1 MVAVRVG
8 ASNGPPR
15 HLALGLL
22 LSALSA
28 VPLTA
33 ALAQEAE
40 TTGLDATRRQ
50 QVVNEVA
57 DLLIEQ
63 HLFPDVGRA
72 CAEHVRA
79 RLAEGA
85 YDGIF
90 DPTQFATAL
99 TRDLHTVDDDGHL
112 RVEVGP
118 PDAFR
123 EQDQAG
129 SEEGRRRMY
138 ARFRRDNFGFR
149 KVEVLDDNVGYLD
162 LRVFAPPEVG
172 GDTAVAA
179 MAFLAN
185 CDALILDLREN
196 GGGSGG
202 MVQLIASYFFAQP
215 KHLISYETRGE
226 DHIEQSWTQAYVPGR
241 RMVETP
247 LFILTSRRTA
257 SAGEEFAYDMK
268 HHGRAT
274 VIGETTGGAGHTAF
288 VARVADMFNVVIPHG
303 RPIHP
308 VTGTGWDRVG
318 VKPDIEVAASQALTR
333 ARVEAAKAVKK
344 RGGARSAE
352 E

>member
-1 MVAVRVG
+1 MVAEHVG
-8 ASNGPPR
+8 TSNGPPR
-15 HLALGLL
+15 GLAVRLI

-40 TTGLDATRRQ
+40 TTGLDAASRQ
-50 QVVNEVA
+50 QVVNRIA

-63 HLFPDVGRA
+63 HLSADLGEA
-72 CAEHVRA
+72 CAEHIRA

-85 YDGIF
+85 YDGVS

-99 TRDLHTVDDDGHL
+99 TRDLHTVDNDGHL
-112 RVEVGP
+112 RVETGP

-162 LRVFAPPEVG
+162 LRAFAPPEVG
-172 GDTAVAA
+172 GDTAVGT

-215 KHLISYETRGE
+215 QHLISYETRGE
-226 DHIEQSWTQAYVPGR
+226 DHIAQSWTQAYVPGR
-241 RMVETP
+241 RMVEIP
-247 LFILTSRRTA
+247 LFILTSRRTG
-257 SAGEEFAYDMK
+257 SAAEEFAYDMK
-268 HHGRAT
+268 HYGRAT
-274 VIGETTGGAGHTAF
+274 VIGETTSGAGHTAF

-308 VTGTGWDRVG
+308 VTDTGWDRVG

-333 ARVEAAKAVKK
+333 ARVEAAKAVRE
-344 RGGARSAE
+344 RGGGRSAE